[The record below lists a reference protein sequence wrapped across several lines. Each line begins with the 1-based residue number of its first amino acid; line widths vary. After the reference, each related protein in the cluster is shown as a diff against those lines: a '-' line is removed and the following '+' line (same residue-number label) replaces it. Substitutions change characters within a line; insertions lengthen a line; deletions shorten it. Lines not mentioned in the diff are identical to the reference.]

1 MGFIIE
7 IFKQI
12 KSGFS
17 MAFKNIKNAKNEERE
32 KYSIDFKDK
41 SNIKKMI
48 IFVFVCL
55 ILLAFLI
62 FLVLF
67 LF

>member
-1 MGFIIE
+1 
-7 IFKQI
+7 
-12 KSGFS
+12 